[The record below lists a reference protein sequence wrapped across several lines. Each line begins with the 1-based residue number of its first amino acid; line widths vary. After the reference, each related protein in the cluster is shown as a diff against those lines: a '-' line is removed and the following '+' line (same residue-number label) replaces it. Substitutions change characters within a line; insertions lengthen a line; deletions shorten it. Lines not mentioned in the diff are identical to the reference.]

1 MRKGHVV
8 EVGTAILCMSGLLL
22 ASCGSSY
29 LEDIK
34 AVLEDLLDSTMVM
47 IGEEGVDTMIVEA
60 AMMVIEG
67 TGMIGGIGMM
77 TGVDIAEVVTT
88 TGILDAMMIDTAGEM
103 IEAPGKIALV
113 ATLLQRGGPVLL
125 NGMQRL
131 VGNDAID

>member
-1 MRKGHVV
+1 MV

-22 ASCGSSY
+22 ASCGSNY

-34 AVLEDLLDSTMVM
+34 AVLEDLLDSMMVM
-47 IGEEGVDTMIVEA
+47 TGEEGVDTMIVEA